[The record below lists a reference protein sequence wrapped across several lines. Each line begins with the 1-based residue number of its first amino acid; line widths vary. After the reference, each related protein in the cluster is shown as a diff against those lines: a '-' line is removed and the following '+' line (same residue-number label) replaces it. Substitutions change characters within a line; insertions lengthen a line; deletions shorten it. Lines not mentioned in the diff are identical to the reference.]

1 MTLARG
7 RLLRGHQWKNDSFG
21 YAPFKRLRRRGSV
34 WKDCRTAGGVG
45 WDGGTGQNSICWSG
59 WLSPIRRTRHPVSPF
74 KWLLLPGLV
83 GFLLSLAH
91 KKGSSCR
98 FKIKKDKKK
107 NSFFLSCVLT
117 VSNLIGL
124 IEDLLSKQLTMMV
137 FLHKGSWRT
146 FQLVLLRERCVKH
159 WDPHLSRKILMI
171 LQREELRE
179 RYLSGFPSLRPSEKL
194 DLALDDIIDPLET
207 LEDLGRPVPG
217 DRLGNWRQMRMA
229 NYHPGRL
236 TLNPD
241 AYHHAYTESM
251 GIGKDHICKAL
262 ELGWV
267 NLDWGRFCEGYICP
281 PREGEPPP
289 GKHRLLDRPEHRTSD
304 PSNVWVDMPWAG
316 LQDTYFLG
324 GLPLIFWS
332 RKHGDT
338 MGMRV
343 STEEFCQPE
352 NQRNGVYI
360 GDKSDFQRGRVAGFQ
375 WRSSEQLENYERM
388 WYLPTETEYR
398 CVSHIEPE
406 EQVRIPRTFRSGSR
420 PWIDRQAGENHG
432 SNDAYINHIQHIED
446 IERAH
451 GSADRRI
458 CDSTT
463 VEEFLEEREGLQLKT
478 LGGW

>member
-1 MTLARG
+1 M
-7 RLLRGHQWKNDSFG
+7 K
-21 YAPFKRLRRRGSV
+21 
-34 WKDCRTAGGVG
+34 
-45 WDGGTGQNSICWSG
+45 
-59 WLSPIRRTRHPVSPF
+59 
-74 KWLLLPGLV
+74 
-83 GFLLSLAH
+83 
-91 KKGSSCR
+91 
-98 FKIKKDKKK
+98 
-107 NSFFLSCVLT
+107 
-117 VSNLIGL
+117 
-124 IEDLLSKQLTMMV
+124 V

-146 FQLVLLRERCVKH
+146 FQLVLLREGCATR
-159 WDPHLSRKILMI
+159 WDSHLSRKILMI

-179 RYLSGFPSLRPSEKL
+179 RYISGFPSLRPSEKL

-207 LEDLGRPVPG
+207 LEDLSRPVPG

-251 GIGKDHICKAL
+251 GIGKDHVCKVL
-262 ELGWV
+262 ELGWA
-267 NLDWGRFCEGYICP
+267 NLKECRRYFEGYICP

-332 RKHGDT
+332 RKRGNT

-343 STEEFCQPE
+343 ATREFCQPS
-352 NQRNGVYI
+352 NPSSMQAITANY
-360 GDKSDFQRGRVAGFQ
+360 QRGLVAGFQ
-375 WRSSEQLENYERM
+375 WRSSKELEKYERM

-406 EQVRIPRTFRSGSR
+406 EQVRIPRTYRSGAQ
-420 PWIDRQAGENHG
+420 PWIDKQAGENHG
-432 SNDAYINHIQHIED
+432 SNDAYINHIQRIED

-463 VEEFLEEREGLQLKT
+463 VEEFLVEREGLHLKT
-478 LGGW
+478 LRGW

>member
-1 MTLARG
+1 M
-7 RLLRGHQWKNDSFG
+7 K
-21 YAPFKRLRRRGSV
+21 
-34 WKDCRTAGGVG
+34 
-45 WDGGTGQNSICWSG
+45 
-59 WLSPIRRTRHPVSPF
+59 
-74 KWLLLPGLV
+74 
-83 GFLLSLAH
+83 
-91 KKGSSCR
+91 
-98 FKIKKDKKK
+98 
-107 NSFFLSCVLT
+107 
-117 VSNLIGL
+117 
-124 IEDLLSKQLTMMV
+124 V

-146 FQLVLLRERCVKH
+146 FQLVLLREGCATR

-179 RYLSGFPSLRPSEKL
+179 RYISGFPSLRPSEKL

-251 GIGKDHICKAL
+251 GIGKDHVYKVL
-262 ELGWV
+262 KMGWV
-267 NLDWGRFCEGYICP
+267 NLQGGSFCEGYICP

-332 RKHGDT
+332 RKRGNS

-343 STEEFCQPE
+343 STEEFCQP
-352 NQRNGVYI
+352 
-360 GDKSDFQRGRVAGFQ
+360 SDPADYRTVHVANFQRGRVAGFQ
-375 WRSSEQLENYERM
+375 WRSSKELEKYERM
-388 WYLPTETEYR
+388 PYLPTETKYR

-406 EQVRIPRTFRSGSR
+406 EQVRIPRTYRSGSQL
-420 PWIDRQAGENHG
+420 WIDKQAGEDHG
-432 SNDAYINHIQHIED
+432 SNDAYINHIQRIED

-451 GSADRRI
+451 GSADRWRSPV
-458 CDSTT
+458 DSTT
-463 VEEFLEEREGLQLKT
+463 IEEFLEEREGLQLKT

>member
-1 MTLARG
+1 
-7 RLLRGHQWKNDSFG
+7 
-21 YAPFKRLRRRGSV
+21 
-34 WKDCRTAGGVG
+34 
-45 WDGGTGQNSICWSG
+45 
-59 WLSPIRRTRHPVSPF
+59 
-74 KWLLLPGLV
+74 
-83 GFLLSLAH
+83 
-91 KKGSSCR
+91 
-98 FKIKKDKKK
+98 
-107 NSFFLSCVLT
+107 
-117 VSNLIGL
+117 
-124 IEDLLSKQLTMMV
+124 
-137 FLHKGSWRT
+137 
-146 FQLVLLRERCVKH
+146 
-159 WDPHLSRKILMI
+159 MI

-179 RYLSGFPSLRPSEKL
+179 RYISGFPSLRPSEKL

-217 DRLGNWRQMRMA
+217 DLLGDWRQKCMA

-251 GIGKDHICKAL
+251 GIGKDNVYKVL
-262 ELGWV
+262 KMGWA
-267 NLDWGRFCEGYICP
+267 NLQGGSFCEGYICP

-332 RKHGDT
+332 RKRGNS

-343 STEEFCQPE
+343 STEEFCQPL
-352 NQRNGVYI
+352 NPYSPGTVHVAN
-360 GDKSDFQRGRVAGFQ
+360 FQRGRVAGFQ
-375 WRSSEQLENYERM
+375 WRSSKELQKYERG

-406 EQVRIPRTFRSGSR
+406 EQVRIPRTYRSGSQI
-420 PWIDRQAGENHG
+420 WIDKQAGVTHRCT
-432 SNDAYINHIQHIED
+432 DTYIHHIQQIED
-446 IERAH
+446 VDRAH
-451 GSADRRI
+451 ALGELGHGGP
-458 CDSTT
+458 TT
-463 VEEFLEEREGLQLKT
+463 AEEFLEERNGLQLKT